1 VSEEKWSE
9 GWSNAVFSLAERDA
23 RWAKVRALMRADGV
37 DLIVCLPCTN
47 SHNRGSAD
55 HRYLTQLGENSDECI
70 VAFPVEGAVTAWH
83 SRGGVWPGSN
93 WFDDIRAAGLGTGV
107 ATLNSWIRERGGFE
121 ASRIAIAGLVASDI
135 AHVRSAEGEVNWT
148 SVELLKAAFPKADFV
163 DGTPIVGRAR
173 WIKSVEEIA
182 FLRKGTWVAE
192 RTLEAV
198 VATARPGVRER
209 HVFAKMMYENADCG
223 GSFTP
228 MFGWVSGPRTAPYH
242 RVEQPSF
249 RTFEVDDILSLE
261 VEGRWGGYVAQIDQT
276 STLGKAHPETIEANK
291 RTIEAFERVM
301 AILKPGVTVRELLAA
316 GDWKKPGSNVWSGLG
331 GHGRG
336 TGDDGPLL
344 VAARPEPDRILDIVI
359 EAGCS
364 FAIKPSTSDGTRE
377 LARWGDTVVVTP
389 TGAERLGVRVP
400 ALHELV

>member
-1 VSEEKWSE
+1 VASEKWSE
-9 GWSNAVFSLAERDA
+9 AWSNAVFSLAERDA
-23 RWAKVRALMRADGV
+23 RWAKVRALMRADGI

-47 SHNRGSAD
+47 SHNRGAAD

-83 SRGGVWPGSN
+83 SRGGVWPSSN
-93 WFDDIRAAGLGTGV
+93 WFDDIRAAGRGTGG
-107 ATLNSWIRERGGFE
+107 ATLIGWIRERGGFE
-121 ASRIAIAGLVASDI
+121 ASRIGVAGLVASDI

-148 SVELLKAAFPKADFV
+148 SVEMLKAAFPKADVV
-163 DGTPIVGRAR
+163 DATPILGRAR
-173 WIKSVEEIA
+173 WTKSDEEIA
-182 FLRKGTWVAE
+182 FLRKGTWIAE

-249 RTFEVDDILSLE
+249 RTFEVDDVLSLE
-261 VEGRWGGYVAQIDQT
+261 IEGRWGGYIAQIDQT
-276 STLGKAHPETIEANK
+276 STLGTAHPETVEANK

-344 VAARPEPDRILDIVI
+344 VAGRPEPDHILDLVI

-377 LARWGDTVVVTP
+377 LARWGDSVVVTP

-400 ALHELV
+400 TLYELV